1 MKKLKENPR
10 LFTIRAYCSKC
21 GKLLLVSNPMN
32 KKELMANWD
41 KAVLDAPGIVCKD
54 CGTTVP
60 NFNLDLKIYN
70 SGSKMLMKPEVF
82 FPKPVNPFDPNTLFK

>member
-1 MKKLKENPR
+1 
-10 LFTIRAYCSKC
+10 
-21 GKLLLVSNPMN
+21 
-32 KKELMANWD
+32 MANWD

-70 SGSKMLMKPEVF
+70 SGSLLESKPEHF
-82 FPKPVNPFDPNTLFK
+82 FPKPINPFDSMKILS